1 MKRAIVLSGGG
12 AKGAY
17 QIGVWKALKK
27 LHIKY
32 DIVTGTSIG
41 ALNGMLM
48 VQRDYFKAYH
58 LWTHISFDEI
68 YGKSENFTTE
78 NAYKNYLK
86 SLVNGGIETNKIEQL
101 VRRSFHKRKF
111 YQSEIDY
118 GIMTY
123 NLSNLK
129 QKEVLK
135 KNFKDGTII
144 NYIIASATCFPFF
157 QKKKIEEKEYIDGG
171 YYDNLPINL
180 ALKLGAEEIIAVDL
194 KAIGLKQKPKKD
206 VNVVTIAPR
215 NKITSFLIFD
225 SKNAKPTM
233 QFGYNDTMKTYG
245 KLDGNKYT
253 FKKGDLKR
261 NEEKYKEVFLQ
272 KISFL
277 LRKKNIIDKFLQ
289 ISTFKKLIE
298 KKDIEKIMNDIIEN
312 LGKVFQI
319 EESKIYKISQYN
331 EILLKELEKVEGI
344 KEIDLKEMKKILDK
358 KQIVKTVY
366 NLLKQKGESWLSTIG
381 IFFPKE
387 LLGAIYLLSIE
398 NLQ

>member
-32 DIVTGTSIG
+32 NIVTGTSIG

-48 VQRDYFKAYH
+48 VQRDYWKAYS
-58 LWTHISFDEI
+58 LWNSISFDDI
-68 YGKSENFTTE
+68 YGKEEHFTTE

-86 SLVNGGIETNKIEQL
+86 NLVNGGIQINRIEQL
-101 VRRSFHKRKF
+101 VRKVFHEKKF
-111 YQSEIDY
+111 YTSKIDY

-129 QKEVLK
+129 RKEVLK
-135 KNFKDGTII
+135 KNFHDEKII
-144 NYIIASATCFPFF
+144 NYIIASATCYPFF
-157 QKKKIEEKEYIDGG
+157 KKKKIEEKEYIDGG

-180 ALKLGAEEIIAVDL
+180 AIELGAEEIIAVDL

-206 VNVVTIAPR
+206 INIITIAPR
-215 NKITSFLIFD
+215 NKITSFLLFD
-225 SKNAKPTM
+225 SKTAKPTM

-253 FKKGDLKR
+253 FKKGDLKK
-261 NEEKYKEVFLQ
+261 NAEKYQEVFL
-272 KISFL
+272 
-277 LRKKNIIDKFLQ
+277 KKNSSLLQKKGVVDKFLQ
-289 ISTFKKLIE
+289 ISTFKKLLE
-298 KKDIEKIMNDIIEN
+298 KKDVEKILNDILEN
-312 LGKVFQI
+312 LGKIFQL
-319 EESKIYKISQYN
+319 EEFRIYKIGQYN
-331 EILLKELEKVEGI
+331 EKLLNELEKIEGI
-344 KEIDLKEMKKILDK
+344 TEIDLKEMKKILDK
-358 KQIVKTVY
+358 KQIIKTIY
-366 NLLKQKGESWLSTIG
+366 NLLKQKNENWISTIG

-398 NLQ
+398 K